1 MIEYFGIKF
10 VFEHHKVDEIIERC
24 IRENKVGYVCALDG
38 NNFATAQRSSEH
50 LTVINNSIVNECD
63 STWLPIIINCMYG
76 THYKNYCAT
85 DLFFKFIKKRKYK
98 QFFLG
103 SSREVLDG
111 LKKEMIKLDPAIADM
126 RFEELPFCNVDEF
139 DYESIAKM
147 INDDAP
153 DILWVSLGAPKQ
165 EQFMYRLK
173 PYLKRGV
180 MLGIGAIF
188 NFYSGLDSVPKRAP
202 RWMVKMGLEWLHRVF
217 VEPKK
222 QSKRILLILNEFPKA
237 FKKELKRK
245 RLKAA
250 SK

>member
-1 MIEYFGIKF
+1 MIEYFGINF

-24 IRENKVGYVCALDG
+24 IRENRAGYVCALDG
-38 NNFATAQRSSEH
+38 NNFSTAQRSSEH
-50 LTVINNSIVNECD
+50 MTVINNSIVNNCD

-76 THYKNYCAT
+76 TSYENYCAT
-85 DLFFKFIKKRKYK
+85 DLFFKFINKRKYK

-103 SSREVLDG
+103 SSREVLNG
-111 LKKEMIKLDPAIADM
+111 LRHELAKCDPDISHM
-126 RFEELPFCNVDEF
+126 RFEELPYCDVDDF
-139 DYESIAKM
+139 DYKGIAEM

-153 DILWVSLGAPKQ
+153 DIIWVSLGAPKQ

-188 NFYSGLDSVPKRAP
+188 NFYCGLDGVPKRAP
-202 RWMVKMGLEWLHRVF
+202 EWMIKLGLEWLHRLF

-222 QSKRILLILNEFPKA
+222 QSKRIILILKELPKA
-237 FKKELKRK
+237 IKKEHGRK
-245 RLKAA
+245 SARVTE
-250 SK
+250 